1 MSDPYREA
9 TRHMRSRGMSKFAK
23 VALLLGG
30 FFVVAAT
37 VLVMAVVFVMKRLSD
52 TVGDFRENPAA
63 TVANMVEELGA
74 DVSVVSTDEDAGKVV
89 LRVGGAGELVTVDV
103 SEFAEPVQEAGDPS
117 VRFDG
122 EADESG
128 GIVRIETEA
137 GKTTV
142 ELRGGED
149 GGFLDISTPDREM
162 RFGAGS
168 GSSALPEW
176 VPVYPGAQV
185 DKRLFSAET
194 DEGSVGGAVLKSDA
208 TPQELFDWYRKA
220 LDGKTS
226 TITTTSMRDGEMRA
240 RIEAVVRGSEHR
252 ELTAH
257 IGEDDEGQS
266 VIVIVYQTGYEGH

>member
-9 TRHMRSRGMSKFAK
+9 TRHMRSRGMSKSAR
-23 VALLLGG
+23 VALLVGG
-30 FFVVAAT
+30 FFVVGT
-37 VLVMAVVFVMKRLSD
+37 TIMVMAVVGVIRRISD
-52 TVGDFRENPAA
+52 AVGDFQENPAA
-63 TVANMVEELGA
+63 TVANMVEGLGA
-74 DVSVVSTDEDAGKVV
+74 DVTVVSTDEDEGKVV
-89 LRVGGAGELVTVDV
+89 LRVGAAGELVTVNI
-103 SEFAEPVQEAGDPS
+103 SESSIPVQEAADPS

-122 EADESG
+122 EADKSG
-128 GIVRIETEA
+128 GILRIETEA
-137 GKTTV
+137 GKTKV

-185 DKRLFSAET
+185 DKRLFSVDV
-194 DEGSVGGAVLKSDA
+194 DEGSVGGVILKSDA
-208 TPQELFDWYRKA
+208 TPRELFDWYREA

-240 RIEAVVRGSEHR
+240 RIEAVVRGGEHR
-252 ELTAH
+252 ELTAQ
-257 IGEDDEGQS
+257 ISEDDEGKS
-266 VIVIVYQTGYEGH
+266 VIVIVYRTGDEGR